1 MVCGN
6 FILPE
11 PASYVS
17 FFCSF
22 QFAQLIVPYLWN
34 LKPIDVSSVKTQ
46 VFGLLIEGEEIV
58 AAFRTIRDQLVFTN
72 KRIISID
79 VQGLTGLK
87 KSFAIM
93 PYSKVQFFT
102 IQTPCFAELVS
113 DSELYLMFSNGFTA
127 KFEFR
132 GSVDIGA
139 LGRTIST
146 YVL

>member
-1 MVCGN
+1 MTLYRLYCGGSKIRQR
-6 FILPE
+6 FRLKWL
-11 PASYVS
+11 SY
-17 FFCSF
+17 
-22 QFAQLIVPYLWN
+22 I
-34 LKPIDVSSVKTQ
+34 I
-46 VFGLLIEGEEIV
+46 
-58 AAFRTIRDQLVFTN
+58 AFT
-72 KRIISID
+72 
-79 VQGLTGLK
+79 LK

-102 IQTPCFAELVS
+102 IQTPGFAELVS

>member
-1 MVCGN
+1 MIN
-6 FILPE
+6 FNGD
-11 PASYVS
+11 SV
-17 FFCSF
+17 
-22 QFAQLIVPYLWN
+22 WN

-58 AAFRTIRDQLVFTN
+58 AAFLTIRDQLVFTN

-102 IQTPCFAELVS
+102 IQTPGFAELVS

>member
-1 MVCGN
+1 MIN
-6 FILPE
+6 FNGDSI
-11 PASYVS
+11 
-17 FFCSF
+17 
-22 QFAQLIVPYLWN
+22 WN

-93 PYSKVQFFT
+93 PYSRVQFFT
-102 IQTPCFAELVS
+102 IQTPGFA
-113 DSELYLMFSNGFTA
+113 ELYLMFSNGFTA

>member
-1 MVCGN
+1 MPPSLFPCCSIIQLP
-6 FILPE
+6 FIVFDSLEPE
-11 PASYVS
+11 HP
-17 FFCSF
+17 
-22 QFAQLIVPYLWN
+22 LR
-34 LKPIDVSSVKTQ
+34 
-46 VFGLLIEGEEIV
+46 LLIEGEEIV

-102 IQTPCFAELVS
+102 IQTPGFAELVS